1 MIVTIYHNPRCSK
14 SRKTLAILE
23 EKGIKPN
30 IIEYLI
36 QPVSFSEI
44 KRILSII
51 GRPPREILRVK
62 DAKDENIDIDSLSES
77 DLIKAI
83 IKYPRILERPIVVVG
98 EKAVLCRPPENV
110 LEIL

>member
-1 MIVTIYHNPRCSK
+1 
-14 SRKTLAILE
+14 LAILE
-23 EKGIKPN
+23 GKGIKPN

-44 KRILSII
+44 KKILSMMGKAPHEII
-51 GRPPREILRVK
+51 RVK
-62 DAKDENIDIDSLSES
+62 DAKDENIDIDSLSGN

-110 LEIL
+110 LKIL